1 MRAMI
6 VEPMQPPRIEEIEP
20 TLRNLQSI
28 VGGYI
33 EIVPAE
39 LGDSALVICNEE
51 GKIDNL
57 PPNRFVYDEE
67 GIPYD
72 MIAGTFIICDEN
84 LEGELASITPEHEAK
99 YMERYSNEMIISDGE
114 MHRMESLER

>member
-57 PPNRFVYDEE
+57 PPNRFVYEPLLHYPRLPHAYCLRVPVVKPQSVVE
-67 GIPYD
+67 
-72 MIAGTFIICDEN
+72 F
-84 LEGELASITPEHEAK
+84 ASC
-99 YMERYSNEMIISDGE
+99 MSDYTLP
-114 MHRMESLER
+114 SSDSAW

>member
-84 LEGELASITPEHEAK
+84 QEGELDSITPEHEAK
-99 YMERYSNEMIISDGE
+99 YMERYSNEMIISE
-114 MHRMESLER
+114 VEVHRTESFER